1 MTEQEIIERMGCL
14 LRNFPY
20 EHDREYKYGFDIA
33 HNTFLQ
39 KLVPIE
45 IMEGHLDIENDDYL
59 RSLLFIDYFVN
70 VIDRGNNQIIGKY
83 DTLYRWKRERDEHYR
98 LDMEAIV
105 MEAGLYAKREKP
117 EDFLTSEKNVSE
129 IKKAFDEKN
138 VKVNFESDGL
148 KPNDLYYEGI
158 GSMVYHLV
166 SDENK
171 KGLQKI
177 IGKYE
182 LKSLVFTD
190 IILQYVKD
198 DKLKTKVKEQL
209 SNGEFFPAS
218 LTALYGLSREVDLS
232 WLRKY
237 AEKSESLR

>member
-1 MTEQEIIERMGCL
+1 M
-14 LRNFPY
+14 
-20 EHDREYKYGFDIA
+20 
-33 HNTFLQ
+33 
-39 KLVPIE
+39 
-45 IMEGHLDIENDDYL
+45 
-59 RSLLFIDYFVN
+59 
-70 VIDRGNNQIIGKY
+70 
-83 DTLYRWKRERDEHYR
+83 R
-98 LDMEAIV
+98 LDFWK
-105 MEAGLYAKREKP
+105 LEKP

-129 IKKAFDEKN
+129 IKKAFDEKD

-158 GSMVYHLV
+158 GSMAYHLV

-177 IGKYE
+177 TGKYE

-209 SNGEFFPAS
+209 SSNEYFSAS
-218 LTALYGLSREVDLS
+218 LTALYGLSREADLS

-237 AEKSESLR
+237 AEKNQ